1 MVIVRSFL
9 LWWPFH
15 GEEFMV
21 AGSFVQ
27 VTGVDGDRGAKI
39 REKKPEYLFFC
50 KRHPKLR
57 PLLRPHLKVRVLLAA
72 LVSSIAEANS

>member
-1 MVIVRSFL
+1 MVIVSSSL

-27 VTGVDGDRGAKI
+27 VKGVDGDRGAKI
-39 REKKPEYLFFC
+39 REKKPEYLFF
-50 KRHPKLR
+50 L
-57 PLLRPHLKVRVLLAA
+57 
-72 LVSSIAEANS
+72 